1 MAIGMQ
7 AAAPARV
14 ERLMIN
20 LDTMMPMVCGW
31 DECDRRARTPY
42 QVRIHEHAGRCTSEA
57 AQYGRHAHYVFCCE
71 RHLLYWVN
79 ATGAHAHEAAA
90 RNQGRIY
97 GQLPEG
103 FRNRI

>member
-1 MAIGMQ
+1 MPIGMQ
-7 AAAPARV
+7 HSAPARV
-14 ERLMIN
+14 ERLIIN

-42 QVRIHEHAGRCTSEA
+42 QVRVHEHVGRCGSKI
-57 AQYGRHAHYVFCCE
+57 AQYGRHSHYVFCSE
-71 RHLLYWVN
+71 RHLLYWVT
-79 ATGAHAHEAAA
+79 ATGGHAHEAAA

-103 FRNRI
+103 LRNRI